1 MGKKMKK
8 SIISFATIFIIG
20 LFGVSVEPKSASK
33 VLLIL
38 REGTSPFDAAKAETA
53 LTEEVGVMISMLN
66 KAGFQVVVASASG
79 QPVVGTSTTLVP
91 DFKTADVK
99 SADYVGVVMPCM
111 ALGEQEREGR
121 QRLPVDSESVRII
134 KQALAEGKPVAAQ
147 DASIYLLA
155 EAGILVGKRYALITD
170 AYKFFG
176 DSRFEGAIYSKE
188 HVVKDGNIITSRL
201 CPDNKGYLGE
211 TEDGTAKLTQALIA
225 ELKKK

>member
-1 MGKKMKK
+1 MKK
-8 SIISFATIFIIG
+8 SIISFAIIFIIG
-20 LFGVSVEPKSASK
+20 LIGIFVEAKSGSK

-38 REGTSPFDAAKAETA
+38 REGTSPLDAAKAQTA

-79 QPVVGTSTTLVP
+79 QPMVGSFKTLVP
-91 DFKTADVK
+91 DLKTAEVK
-99 SADYVGVVMPCM
+99 STDYVGVIMPCM
-111 ALGEQEREGR
+111 ALGEQEREGVR
-121 QRLPVDSESVRII
+121 RPPVDSESVTII

-155 EAGILVGKRYALITD
+155 EVGVLAGKRYALITD

-188 HVVKDGNIITSRL
+188 HVVKDGNIITSRI
-201 CPDNKGYLGE
+201 CPDVKGYLGE
-211 TEDGTAKLTQALIA
+211 PEHGTAKLTQALIA
-225 ELKKK
+225 ALKKK